1 MRDRRQLKMLH
12 RQKRDTERYTME
24 PFKTQWSGKQIPFGV
39 EEGAPNRT
47 ALVGE
52 LCPTHTEDRV

>member
-1 MRDRRQLKMLH
+1 MLH